1 MRRLALILALLF
13 ALTLS
18 FLSPCAFAQSAP
30 LGRTEILGRLALS
43 YSPSY
48 VASLVKK
55 SGISFTASTD
65 FLEQVKSAGGDG
77 ILIERLS
84 AADATSSAATS
95 GEADKPIEHLA
106 KCAELLH
113 TGAAESAEAECRAA
127 IDESPRSPWPLL
139 ISAQFLPFDPF
150 VGDEPS
156 ESDKAKIAKRVALL
170 ARAAALAPD
179 LQAVHFYQGDHVPIS
194 NGSADSQR
202 DYWREDQQLEIA
214 EGRDNNYDALDFL
227 EIDEGR
233 SQASTGEVEAEPFT
247 VNPEFLRRAE
257 LEPELASNRMNLALQ
272 YASAH
277 DIERAKSELQEAIRL
292 EPDSPAPHV
301 QLAVLY
307 FRAHASDAGVAELRA
322 AARSIPYGVRLHV
335 ALSDALEFSGHASDA
350 IGELQNLVSVHAA
363 DAVACDALV
372 RLYLKHKDQKSAI
385 EEIRRSLQASSLAYT
400 DELEFVNARYQ
411 DEHQLAYLL
420 FEDRQFEAATEQ
432 YRYLL
437 RLKPDDAGLHNDFGN
452 VLLAQH
458 DADAATDEYYAAIR
472 LDPEMSAAHNNI
484 GLCLAQKNNL
494 DGAISEFRR
503 ALDINPNEAHTE
515 VFLGAALG
523 QKGDLKGAKEQFQ
536 DAIQKNPKDVD
547 AQVGVAFAL
556 AQLKDE
562 AGAIAHLKT
571 ALELQPDSPG
581 AENNLA
587 WMYCTAVD
595 TKLRN
600 PSEALVLARH
610 AVATSPSPNPA
621 FLDTLAEAQL
631 LNGLRS
637 EALAT
642 ETQAVKLDPSNPEYQ
657 TRLARFREAA
667 STAKSSQP

>member
-1 MRRLALILALLF
+1 MRRLALVFASFF
-13 ALTLS
+13 ALTVSL
-18 FLSPCAFAQSAP
+18 LSPGAFAQSAP
-30 LGRTEILGRLALS
+30 LDRTEILGRLALS

-48 VASLVKK
+48 VAYLVKK
-55 SGISFTASTD
+55 GGVSFTVSAD
-65 FLEQVKSAGGDG
+65 FLAQVKSASGDG

-84 AADATSSAATS
+84 AADASSSAATP
-95 GEADKPIEHLA
+95 GGDDKPIDHLA
-106 KCAELLH
+106 RCAEMLH
-113 TGAAESAEAECRAA
+113 TGATESAEAECSAA

-139 ISAQFLPFDPF
+139 VSAKLACANPFFMD
-150 VGDEPS
+150 PS
-156 ESDKAKIAKRVALL
+156 ESEKANTAKRAALL

-179 LQAVHFYQGDHVPIS
+179 LQAVHFYQPGAAQIS

-202 DYWREDQQLEIA
+202 SFMRDEEQLEVA
-214 EGRDNNYDALDFL
+214 ESRDNNYDALDFL

-233 SQASTGEVEAEPFT
+233 SQPSTGAVEAEPFT
-247 VNPEFLRRAE
+247 VNPEFLRRVE
-257 LEPELASNRMNLALQ
+257 LEPELASNRMDLALQ

-292 EPDSPAPHV
+292 QPDDPAPHV
-301 QLAVLY
+301 QLAVIF
-307 FRAHASDAGVAELRA
+307 FRAHESDAAVAELRA

-335 ALSDALEFSGHASDA
+335 ALSDALEFSGHTFEA

-363 DAVACDALV
+363 DAVASDALV

-385 EEIRRSLQASSLAYT
+385 EETRRSLQASSLAYT

-452 VLLAQH
+452 VLLAEH
-458 DADAATDEYYAAIR
+458 DAADASDEYYAAIR

-503 ALDINPNEAHTE
+503 ALDINPNEAHTQ

-536 DAIQKNPKDVD
+536 DAIQKNPKDAD

-562 AGAIAHLKT
+562 SGAIAHLKK

-600 PSEALVLARH
+600 PSEALALARR

-631 LNGLRS
+631 LNGFRS

-642 ETQAVKLDPSNPEYQ
+642 ETQAVKLDPNNPEYQ

-667 STAKSSQP
+667 STAKSSRP